1 MVYFMEEDKVKE
13 LAETLRKHG
22 LAVSVYEAMEK
33 AKSILSPG
41 TSESKE
47 EKEDTERFSE
57 PDYEVT
63 KEKASLNQLMQEIG
77 VKEQEVKEEE
87 KEGVGRIIGE
97 IKQIREEISQSKSEP
112 EKINKIRQELLQLNE
127 EVTKILDEL
136 EYKKDE

>member
-1 MVYFMEEDKVKE
+1 MEEDKVKE

-33 AKSILSPG
+33 AKSILSAG
-41 TSESKE
+41 TSEFKE
-47 EKEDTERFSE
+47 EKEGAERFSE

-63 KEKASLNQLMQEIG
+63 KEKSSLNQLMQEIG
-77 VKEQEVKEEE
+77 VDEQEVKGEE
-87 KEGVGRIIGE
+87 KERVARIIIE
-97 IKQIREEISQSKSEP
+97 IRQIREEISQSKSEP
-112 EKINKIRQELLQLNE
+112 EKINRIRQELLQLNE

>member
-1 MVYFMEEDKVKE
+1 MEEDKVKE

-33 AKSILSPG
+33 AKSILSAG
-41 TSESKE
+41 TNEVKE

-77 VKEQEVKEEE
+77 VDEQEVKEGE
-87 KEGVGRIIGE
+87 KERVARILLE
-97 IKQIREEISQSKSEP
+97 IRQIRNEISQSESGP
-112 EKINKIRQELLQLNE
+112 EKIKKIREELLQLNE

>member
-1 MVYFMEEDKVKE
+1 MEEDKVKE

-33 AKSILSPG
+33 AKSILSAG
-41 TSESKE
+41 TSEVKE
-47 EKEDTERFSE
+47 EKEGTERFSE

-63 KEKASLNQLMQEIG
+63 KEKSSLNQLMQEIG
-77 VKEQEVKEEE
+77 VDEQEVKEEE
-87 KEGVGRIIGE
+87 KERVGRIIGE
-97 IKQIREEISQSKSEP
+97 IRQIREEIIQSKSEP
-112 EKINKIRQELLQLNE
+112 EKINRIREELLQLNE

>member
-1 MVYFMEEDKVKE
+1 MEEDKVKE

-33 AKSILSPG
+33 AKSILSAG
-41 TSESKE
+41 TSEFKE
-47 EKEDTERFSE
+47 EKEGAERFSE

-63 KEKASLNQLMQEIG
+63 KEKSSLNQLMQEIG
-77 VKEQEVKEEE
+77 VDEQEVKEGE
-87 KEGVGRIIGE
+87 KERVARILLE
-97 IKQIREEISQSKSEP
+97 IRQIRDEIIQSESGP
-112 EKINKIRQELLQLNE
+112 EKIKKIREELLQLNE